1 MCDDDVAALVIDNG
15 SGMCKAG
22 FAGDDAPRAVFPSIV
37 GRPRHQGVMVG
48 MGQKDSYVGD
58 EAQSKRGLAL
68 FYGYEILLHGIHL
81 LKHTNRLVLYRTNEI
96 IPRRLYQFRANKNQV
111 PVYTL
116 SSSNFC
122 TCSFYKEHILNRQD
136 YFACPH
142 NIAIKLHEQ
151 IFKLNNDIEI
161 ETFDVSHE
169 YIIDK
174 MTKLIEQSCETE

>member
-1 MCDDDVAALVIDNG
+1 MNYLLSVERTLLADVAKTFDELKIIDDKT
-15 SGMCKAG
+15 MK
-22 FAGDDAPRAVFPSIV
+22 
-37 GRPRHQGVMVG
+37 
-48 MGQKDSYVGD
+48 
-58 EAQSKRGLAL
+58 GLAF
-68 FYGYEILLHGIHL
+68 FYGYEILLHGIDL
-81 LKHTNRLVLYRTNEI
+81 LKHTKRLVLYRTNEI
-96 IPRRLYQFRANKNQV
+96 ISRHIYQFHANKNQV

-122 TCSFYKEHILNRQD
+122 TCTFYKQHILNKQD

-174 MTKLIEQSCETE
+174 MTKLIEQSCEIE

>member
-1 MCDDDVAALVIDNG
+1 MFI
-15 SGMCKAG
+15 
-22 FAGDDAPRAVFPSIV
+22 I
-37 GRPRHQGVMVG
+37 
-48 MGQKDSYVGD
+48 
-58 EAQSKRGLAL
+58 GLAL

-122 TCSFYKEHILNRQD
+122 TCSFYKEHILNKQD